1 MEPLTRD
8 RILDT
13 ALNLIMTDGLRRAS
27 LAEIARRLRVV
38 KSALYHHFPGG
49 KGEIVDQVFE
59 REESGILAEA
69 ERAVAAAVG
78 TRAQLAALAGSTV
91 AHVVRL
97 ARLYPVRDEAA
108 DQIELYLEQRRRS
121 FLDREREGI
130 AAVIRRGIAGGEV
143 REVDA
148 DLAAAAIQGA
158 LRQIVRTFA
167 LKPGRSSAPVLRR
180 VVDLVLDGIGGRPW
194 TPGPPSPPSR

>member
-1 MEPLTRD
+1 MEPLTHD

-27 LAEIARRLRVV
+27 LSEIARRLGVV

-59 REESGILAEA
+59 REERGILESAQD
-69 ERAVAAAVG
+69 AVAAAEG
-78 TRAQLAALAGSTV
+78 TRARLAALAASTV

-97 ARLYPVRDEAA
+97 VRLYPVRDEAA
-108 DQIELYLEQRRRS
+108 DQIELYLEERRRS
-121 FLDREREGI
+121 FLDRERGLI
-130 AAVIRRGIAGGEV
+130 AEVIRRGVAAGEV

-148 DLAAAAIQGA
+148 DLAAAALQGA

-167 LKPGRSSAPVLRR
+167 LKPGRSSAPVLER
-180 VVDLVLDGIGGRPW
+180 VVGLVFDGIGARP
-194 TPGPPSPPSR
+194 

>member
-1 MEPLTRD
+1 METLTRE

-13 ALNLIMTDGLRRAS
+13 ALNLFMTDGLRRAS
-27 LAEIARRLRVV
+27 LAEIARRLGVV

-49 KGEIVDQVFE
+49 KSQIVERVFE
-59 REESGILAEA
+59 REERGILAGA
-69 ERAVAAAVG
+69 ERAIAAAHG
-78 TRAQLAALAGSTV
+78 TRARLAALAGSTV

-97 ARLYPVRDEAA
+97 ARLYPVHDEAA

-121 FLDREREGI
+121 FLDRERELI
-130 AAVIRRGIAGGEV
+130 AAVIRGGVEAGEV

-148 DLAAAAIQGA
+148 DLAAAALQGA

-167 LKPGRSSAPVLRR
+167 LKPGRSAAPVLQR
-180 VVDLVLDGIGGRPW
+180 VVDLAFDGIGWKP
-194 TPGPPSPPSR
+194 